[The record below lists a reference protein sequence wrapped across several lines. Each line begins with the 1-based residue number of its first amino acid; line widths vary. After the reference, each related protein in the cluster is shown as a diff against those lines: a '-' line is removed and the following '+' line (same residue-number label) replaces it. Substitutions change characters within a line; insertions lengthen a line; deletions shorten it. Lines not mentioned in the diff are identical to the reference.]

1 MVESLLQK
9 FAAQELIEVR
19 RGLLAEGPTIVTYA
33 DHSKLAAMTGAERG
47 GDGDADVTGRKRRA
61 EQDNPGGVG
70 SAGAETGKEMVKK
83 SRKQA
88 SDVDLEI
95 ESLLSQQSTKEQQS
109 KKVRFRT
116 RKKWKGL
123 GGVGVLQCAAP
134 PPVLCEQRPQSAAVG
149 ERRVRVHTDVLRA
162 LRVRAALRPETH
174 SAP

>member
-1 MVESLLQK
+1 MESLLQK

-123 GGVGVLQCAAP
+123 GGVGVGVGFGEEIEREAEIWGEMATKKGWG
-134 PPVLCEQRPQSAAVG
+134 QR
-149 ERRVRVHTDVLRA
+149 RR
-162 LRVRAALRPETH
+162 
-174 SAP
+174 S

>member
-123 GGVGVLQCAAP
+123 GGWSG
-134 PPVLCEQRPQSAAVG
+134 G
-149 ERRVRVHTDVLRA
+149 GFW
-162 LRVRAALRPETH
+162 
-174 SAP
+174 